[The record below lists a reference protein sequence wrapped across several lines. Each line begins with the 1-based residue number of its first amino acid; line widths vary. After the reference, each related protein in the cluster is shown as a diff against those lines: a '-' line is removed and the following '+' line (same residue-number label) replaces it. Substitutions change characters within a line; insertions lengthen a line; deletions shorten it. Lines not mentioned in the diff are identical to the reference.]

1 MSSLAFLV
9 TATETRHDRHV
20 ITRFPCQGHWDLRP
34 NGTTQ
39 PVVWE
44 TGDEGIRTGK
54 NVGWPP
60 DSQQLQLWRH
70 PGKPAVAQCLC
81 WSSRCLVSCWSSRCP
96 VSVLVKPLP
105 SVRAGQAA
113 AQCPCWSSRCPVSVL
128 VKRVPRL
135 RWWIWHQVW
144 HRHSPTPQFQ
154 NGVFGSCQLWNQT
167 EKMTAMIKSP
177 PLVRPSR
184 TQLSPISHVNPPPPP
199 AVTHL
204 PRQPPRCHPYP
215 TSNPPLSP
223 STPPLSPIS
232 HVKPPAVTHLPRQTP
247 SCHPPPTSHPQL
259 SPISHV
265 KPPAIAH
272 LPRQTPVT
280 HLPRHTPSCHPSP
293 TSQPQLSP
301 ISHVK
306 LPTVTNVPRQTASR
320 CRGGP
325 GRHCSVPS
333 RRLAG

>member
-1 MSSLAFLV
+1 MWDDHRTVSSFNSDDILV
-9 TATETRHDRHV
+9 S
-20 ITRFPCQGHWDLRP
+20 
-34 NGTTQ
+34 Q
-39 PVVWE
+39 PLPSVCA
-44 TGDEGIRTGK
+44 G
-54 NVGWPP
+54 
-60 DSQQLQLWRH
+60 Q
-70 PGKPAVAQCLC
+70 AAAQCLC
-81 WSSRCLVSCWSSRCP
+81 WSSRCL
-96 VSVLVKPLP
+96 
-105 SVRAGQAA
+105 
-113 AQCPCWSSRCPVSVL
+113 VSVL

-135 RWWIWHQVW
+135 RWWMWHQVW
-144 HRHSPTPQFQ
+144 HRHSQTPQFQ
-154 NGVFGSCQLWNQT
+154 NGVFGGCQLWNQT

-177 PLVRPSR
+177 PLVRPSS

-199 AVTHL
+199 
-204 PRQPPRCHPYP
+204 RCHPSP
-215 TSNPPLSP
+215 TP
-223 STPPLSPIS
+223 TPPLSPIS

-280 HLPRHTPSCHPSP
+280 HLPRHTPSCHLSP